1 MDITCTLKNIHIW
14 VGVGIHEIGW
24 LDGLKEK
31 VTFEERYEKGKR
43 GLDLCLHRLVWILE
57 GYSLSR
63 LKRCGDVVMWCHRQ
77 MSLKVRDL
85 DYHPVMQPIK
95 IRFPSLLR

>member
-63 LKRCGDVVMWCHRQ
+63 LKRCGDVVSSPNVSQGQRFGLSSSHAAYQ
-77 MSLKVRDL
+77 D
-85 DYHPVMQPIK
+85 K
-95 IRFPSLLR
+95 ISLLT